1 MTSKGFTEN
10 TKNIET
16 PNDIDVTEKPLNPN
30 KISSGRV
37 DINVLK
43 SILEAEQGKELRK
56 KVYYHLDHNFALKK
70 ALLMYNYDIHQKAI
84 FLGISLD
91 LVGCYALVRQ
101 QVAKNQENYHLTSCI
116 WLCIFPLCL

>member
-16 PNDIDVTEKPLNPN
+16 PNDIRATEKPLNSN

-43 SILEAEQGKELRK
+43 SKLEAQQGKEFRK
-56 KVYYHLDHNFALKK
+56 NLFIFSFCV
-70 ALLMYNYDIHQKAI
+70 LLLGSIGI
-84 FLGISLD
+84 FLSL
-91 LVGCYALVRQ
+91 
-101 QVAKNQENYHLTSCI
+101 
-116 WLCIFPLCL
+116 

>member
-16 PNDIDVTEKPLNPN
+16 PNDINLTEKPLNSN

-43 SILEAEQGKELRK
+43 SKLEAEQGKEFRK
-56 KVYYHLDHNFALKK
+56 NIFILSFCVVMLGS
-70 ALLMYNYDIHQKAI
+70 IGI
-84 FLGISLD
+84 FLSL
-91 LVGCYALVRQ
+91 
-101 QVAKNQENYHLTSCI
+101 
-116 WLCIFPLCL
+116 